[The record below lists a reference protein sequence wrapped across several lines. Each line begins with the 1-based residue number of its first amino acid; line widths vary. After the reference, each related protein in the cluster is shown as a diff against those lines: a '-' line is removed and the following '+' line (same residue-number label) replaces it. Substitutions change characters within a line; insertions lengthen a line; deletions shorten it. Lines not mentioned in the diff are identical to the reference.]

1 MHEERLRQLRRVV
14 AAAPA
19 DRFEMRRFCTAGQ
32 PCGTAYCAAGWA
44 ALDPWFQKETPMSDY
59 FDLVDHEQG
68 TLVLANDNRNCF
80 RGLATIFDLDG
91 IESKELFGAC
101 LPSGC
106 KVFPAAVIANI
117 DRLLRGEAT
126 IPYAEGEGYIPFEDE
141 EELDEGDEDEEE
153 LDEGDEEEEE
163 DVDEDNDDL

>member
-19 DRFEMRRFCTAGQ
+19 DLFVMDRFCTMNQ

-68 TLVLANDNRNCF
+68 TLVLANVSRNCF

-91 IESKELFGAC
+91 IESKELFGAD
-101 LPSGC
+101 LPLGC
-106 KVFPAAVIANI
+106 KVSQAAVIANI

-141 EELDEGDEDEEE
+141 EELDDGDEDEEE
-153 LDEGDEEEEE
+153 EDDKDEDEE
-163 DVDEDNDDL
+163 DQDEDDL